1 MGRGRYDVAIVGG
14 GIIGLA
20 TAHALLGRK
29 PGVRVVVLE
38 KEARPGQ
45 HQTGHN
51 SGVIHS
57 GLYYRPGSAKARL
70 CVDGARRMVAFC
82 AAHGVPTRRLG
93 KVVVATTSED
103 VARLGALRE
112 RGAANGVPD
121 LAWLGPGELR
131 AIEPHA
137 TGLAAL
143 HVPNATV
150 VDFGRVAAALAALVA
165 AAGGEVACGA
175 EFHRLVRGAEG
186 LVLETAGGPVEARTL
201 VNCAGLHADRVAR
214 RAGARPDV
222 RIVPFRGEYYTLR
235 PERRSLVRGL
245 VYPVPDPAFPFLGV
259 HFTRTVDD
267 GVEAGPNAV
276 LALAREGYRLGR
288 IRPADVAGMLAY
300 RGFWAMARRYWR
312 TGLGELVRSLR
323 KPAFVAALQRLVPE
337 VRAGDLV
344 PGGAGVRAQAV
355 APDGALVD
363 DFRIVAGADAVHVLN
378 APSPAATASL
388 AIGESIA
395 TMVAERL
402 S

>member
-1 MGRGRYDVAIVGG
+1 MGRGVYDAAIVGG
-14 GIIGLA
+14 GIVGLA
-20 TAHALLGRK
+20 TAHALLVRT
-29 PGVRVVVLE
+29 PGLRVVVLE
-38 KEARPGQ
+38 KEPRLAG

-57 GLYYRPGSAKARL
+57 GLYYRPGSSKARL

-82 AAHGVPTRRLG
+82 AAHGVPTRALG
-93 KVVVATTSED
+93 KVVVATTAEE
-103 VARLGALRE
+103 VARLDALRE
-112 RGAANGVPD
+112 RGVANGVPG
-121 LAWLGPGELR
+121 LVRLGPDELT

-143 HVPNATV
+143 RVPHATV

-165 AAGGEVACGA
+165 TAGGEVVCGTA
-175 EFHRLVRGAEG
+175 FRRLVRRADG
-186 LVLETAGGPVEARTL
+186 LVLETTGAAVPARVL

-222 RIVPFRGEYYTLR
+222 RIVPFRGEYYRLR

-245 VYPVPDPAFPFLGV
+245 IYPVPDPAFPFLGV

-312 TGLGELVRSLR
+312 TGLDELVRSLR
-323 KPAFVAALQRLVPE
+323 KSAFVAALQRLVPD
-337 VRAGDLV
+337 VRAEDLE

-355 APDGALVD
+355 ARDGALLD